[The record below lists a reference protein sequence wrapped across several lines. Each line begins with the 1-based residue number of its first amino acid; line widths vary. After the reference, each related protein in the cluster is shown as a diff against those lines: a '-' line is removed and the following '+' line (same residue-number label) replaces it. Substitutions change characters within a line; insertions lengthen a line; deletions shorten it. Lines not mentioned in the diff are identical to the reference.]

1 MMSVSGGK
9 YFSMGGGAPLKVDGQ
24 LVAGVGVSGGTVD
37 QDVVILEAGL
47 REPAAASMPD
57 MRLEV
62 VVIPVSDV
70 DRAKRFYG
78 GLGWRLDIDYA
89 TGDYRVIQF
98 TPPGSGCSI
107 IFGTNV
113 TTAAPGSAKGLH
125 LVVSD
130 IEAARRDLLRRGAA
144 VSELFHDAGGVFHH
158 AASKDLVSGP
168 NPERKSYASYAS
180 FSDPDGNAWVFQ
192 EVTARLTGHIA
203 PGDTSFTPE
212 LTNVVRGAS
221 APKPGIETV
230 EDLSDLPGAAALLQ
244 PKIAGETYVQ

>member
-1 MMSVSGGK
+1 MK
-9 YFSMGGGAPLKVDGQ
+9 
-24 LVAGVGVSGGTVD
+24 
-37 QDVVILEAGL
+37 
-47 REPAAASMPD
+47 
-57 MRLEV
+57 LEV

-89 TGDYRVIQF
+89 TGNDYRVIQF

-113 TTAAPGSAKGLH
+113 TTAAPGSATGLH
-125 LVVSD
+125 LIVSD
-130 IEAARRDLLRRGAA
+130 IEATRRDLLGRGVAIG
-144 VSELFHDAGGVFHH
+144 ELFHDAGGVFHH

-180 FSDPDGNAWVFQ
+180 FRDPDGNAWVFQ
-192 EVTARLTGHIA
+192 EITARLTGHIA

-221 APKPGIETV
+221 ASKPGIEAM
-230 EDLSDLPGAAALLQ
+230 EGLSNLPSGMALLQ
-244 PKIAGETYVQ
+244 PQIAGETYVQ